1 MSVTIREVA
10 RRAGVSI
17 KTISRVVNDQGE
29 SSEATHQR
37 VLDADGDHEERLY
50 VQPELVARGSCGAPG
65 TVGTDAV
72 QVA

>member
-1 MSVTIREVA
+1 MSVTMRDVA

-17 KTISRVVNDQGE
+17 KTVSRVVNDQGE
-29 SSEATHQR
+29 ISEATRQR
-37 VLDADGDHEERLY
+37 VLDADGDHEELLY

-65 TVGTDAV
+65 TVDADAV